1 MSKLSLAI
9 DAGWLNNHIADLVDE
24 GRLSLAYQTA
34 ESCMVNPDI
43 SDKERQDFIMGVL
56 NGTLQ
61 FADAGNGVFTLEE
74 TGKTC
79 GYAAEMLIRRIDS
92 MQKKVDEQA
101 MEIDELY
108 RKLLFIYDHLK
119 PEDIIEI
126 CDDYLDITG
135 KPLFGEF
142 ASSDSVKNITCYV
155 SSVDDDDRPYT
166 HDNTD
171 NDNTATDAPEYGWLS
186 PEGKFFA
193 VEWGEHGKWAWEYVK
208 DNKIESI
215 NGIFDAGDLLV
226 ALGWVLLHNPMHSTG
241 TARATLSKDVKLTI
255 PQKRFLYEYYM
266 GADEPL
272 AADATQK
279 NYMEE
284 ISEFFDLI

>member
-9 DAGWLNNHIADLVDE
+9 DADWLNNQIADLVDE

-43 SDKERQDFIMGVL
+43 SDKERQDLIIGVL

-79 GYAAEMLIRRIDS
+79 GYAAEMLIRRIES
-92 MQKKVDEQA
+92 MQKKIEEQTI
-101 MEIDELY
+101 EIDELY
-108 RKLLFIYDHLK
+108 RKLLFVYDHLE
-119 PEDIIEI
+119 PESIIEI

-142 ASSDSVKNITCYV
+142 SSLDNVGNTTYYV
-155 SSVDDDDRPYT
+155 SFTDDYDRPYA
-166 HDNTD
+166 HDDADNAAADTD
-171 NDNTATDAPEYGWLS
+171 TPEYGWLS

-193 VEWGEHGKWAWEYVK
+193 VEWGEHGKWAWNYVK

-226 ALGWVLLHNPMHSTG
+226 ALGWVLLHNPMHG
-241 TARATLSKDVKLTI
+241 TARATISKDVKLTI

-266 GADEPL
+266 SVGEPL
-272 AADATQK
+272 AADAAK
-279 NYMEE
+279 KSYMGEVN
-284 ISEFFDLI
+284 EFFDLI

>member
-9 DAGWLNNHIADLVDE
+9 DADWLNNHIADLVDE

-34 ESCMVNPDI
+34 EACMVNPDI
-43 SDKERQDFIMGVL
+43 SDKERQDLIMGVL

-79 GYAAEMLIRRIDS
+79 GYAAEMLIRRIES
-92 MQKKVDEQA
+92 MQEKIEEQA
-101 MEIDELY
+101 SEIDELY
-108 RKLLFIYDHLK
+108 RKFLFVYDHLE
-119 PEDIIEI
+119 PENIIEI

-142 ASSDSVKNITCYV
+142 SSSDSVENTMCYV
-155 SSVDDDDRPYT
+155 SSVDDDGHPYA
-166 HDNTD
+166 HDNAD
-171 NDNTATDAPEYGWLS
+171 NDDAAAADIPEYGWLS

-215 NGIFDAGDLLV
+215 NGIFDAGDLLA
-226 ALGWVLLHNPMHSTG
+226 ALGWVLLHNPMHG
-241 TARATLSKDVKLTI
+241 TARATISKDVKLTI

-266 GADEPL
+266 SVGEPL
-272 AADATQK
+272 AADAAK
-279 NYMEE
+279 KSYMGEVN
-284 ISEFFDLI
+284 EFFDLI